1 LDIIVVW
8 TAPLPDHNRRH
19 IAGTHLSQTRE
30 TSAFRPIH
38 TRNARAQDTEIDFA
52 MQAMDED
59 SALMALGEQ
68 FEGMA
73 GQIQKLQG
81 VGSEAHL
88 EEIEAA
94 LRRLEPIE
102 RAIMTTPA
110 RTALGLGVKARHAAH
125 VVSEY
130 WNAPIDQIDWNARA
144 VRLLI
149 EAVCETAGLPLPLRD
164 DRDA

>member
-1 LDIIVVW
+1 M
-8 TAPLPDHNRRH
+8 
-19 IAGTHLSQTRE
+19 SQTRE

-38 TRNARAQDTEIDFA
+38 TGNARGHDTEIGFA
-52 MQAMDED
+52 MQATDED
-59 SALMALGEQ
+59 SALMTLGEQ
-68 FEGMA
+68 FEGVA
-73 GQIQKLQG
+73 AQIQKLQSL
-81 VGSEAHL
+81 GSEAHL
-88 EEIEAA
+88 EEIEDA

-102 RAIMTTPA
+102 RAIMQTPA
-110 RTALGLGVKARHAAH
+110 LTALGHGVKARHAAH

-130 WNAPIDQIDWNARA
+130 WNAPIDQIDWDARA